1 MFLLFLIFSLL
12 LSCNPVLANTEIVNF
27 GVNEDHLPL
36 TIPASETWP
45 VLRPDNSETRWEIRP
60 AELGTYLQSICEPL
74 HEACPHESW
83 FALDLDA
90 PAWEGYDKFTF
101 RISYAAFNP
110 ADFQIN
116 IYTPPEATRRKYA
129 RIRAVDTG
137 VLTPK
142 PGYLSTTD
150 AALPDSGLI
159 PIIIVLEPLLL
170 GAVPASLAP
179 VIGFLA
185 FLVACGIGATRVAW
199 PYLSALAAQARRELS
214 DSVQQEDKKHQ

>member
-1 MFLLFLIFSLL
+1 M
-12 LSCNPVLANTEIVNF
+12 
-27 GVNEDHLPL
+27 
-36 TIPASETWP
+36 
-45 VLRPDNSETRWEIRP
+45 RWEIRS

-90 PAWEGYDKFTF
+90 PAWERYDKFTF
-101 RISYAAFNP
+101 RISYAAFSP
-110 ADFQIN
+110 ADFRID
-116 IYTPPEATRRKYA
+116 IYTPPKTTTSPRRKYA

-150 AALPDSGLI
+150 AAIPDSGLI

-199 PYLSALAAQARRELS
+199 PHLSALATQAHRELS
-214 DSVQQEDKKHQ
+214 DSVQQEDKKRQ